1 MSDIQQGSTVNIT
14 HEVLAEGKV
23 AFSQGEQVVVEQ
35 ILPNQQQPEY
45 KYVVVSAK
53 LGTRFQLSDA
63 DLTATQPPQIQSQV
77 PPEVPIPPLV
87 PGPPVQPGYPQPPPQ
102 APVPKKSSGTAKGC
116 LIAAAIVGAIV
127 IIVVVLLVVVTGLG
141 IHKAVKEVEKALK
154 QNVVNVAVGQAG
166 QSGPLA
172 VKVNGWKPSPG
183 DDLSKP
189 GAGNQYIVVD
199 LEIRNTGTSTRSVST
214 LVEMSI
220 RTPSGYKYDLAS
232 YFPDP
237 KFPDGDILPGQAAS
251 GNVAF
256 EVPAT
261 IGSMNFVFNPVLGD
275 IIQVKL
281 Q

>member
-1 MSDIQQGSTVNIT
+1 MSDIQQGSIVNIT
-14 HEVLAEGKV
+14 HEVLVDGKI

-35 ILPNQQQPEY
+35 VLPNQQQPEY

-53 LGTRFQLSDA
+53 LGTNFQLSDA

-87 PGPPVQPGYPQPPPQ
+87 PGPPVQPSYPEPPPQ
-102 APVPKKSSGTAKGC
+102 APVPKKSGGAAKGC

-127 IIVVVLLVVVTGLG
+127 IIVIVLLVVVTGLG
-141 IHKAVKEVEKALK
+141 IHKAVKEVEKNLK

-166 QSGPLA
+166 RSGTLA
-172 VKVNGWKPSPG
+172 VKVNGWKPSSG
-183 DDLSKP
+183 DDFSKP
-189 GAGNQYIVVD
+189 GAGNQFIVVD
-199 LEIRNTGTSTRSVST
+199 LEIQNTGTKTESVST
-214 LVEMSI
+214 LAEMSI
-220 RTPSGYKYDLAS
+220 KTPNGYKYDLAP

-237 KFPDGDILPGQAAS
+237 KFPDGDILPGQTAR

-261 IGSMNFVFNPVLGD
+261 IGSMDFVFDPVLGN